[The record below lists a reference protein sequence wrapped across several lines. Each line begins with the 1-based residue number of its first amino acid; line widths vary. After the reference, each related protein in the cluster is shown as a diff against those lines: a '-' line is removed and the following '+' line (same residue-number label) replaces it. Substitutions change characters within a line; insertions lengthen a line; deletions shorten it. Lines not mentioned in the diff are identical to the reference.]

1 MPRSPREIGPQWLT
15 AVLCA
20 GTPGARVSSVAT
32 AAGSV
37 GTTTRQAL
45 EVGYNDA
52 GADAGLPTRLFVKC
66 TTALAQRL
74 MLGLGGLIHGE
85 PGFYNYVRPGLR
97 IEAPGGYFGA
107 VDPRTWRSI
116 VVIEDVAAARRARF
130 WGPSTPINRE
140 RIEDLLANAATWHG
154 ALWESPRLAAW
165 RWLKTPAEQMRVIDA
180 LIGLADRTGV
190 GTERARAVLPHAM
203 VTRRADLYAAMRRSM
218 ALASRGSRTYLH
230 VDLHIANTYLTGDGR
245 LGIADWQIGLQG
257 SWAYDFGYL
266 LATALEPNDRRAWER
281 DLLELYL
288 DRLAAAGGEAIPW
301 ERAWL
306 AYRQATFY
314 PYFAWVYT
322 LGRSRLQPKFQPDEV
337 SLLMTERIATAI
349 VDLDSFGAVD
359 LRAVS
364 RLSSDSAGVTRG
376 VSRRPAGSRLGLACR
391 HRT

>member
-1 MPRSPREIGPQWLT
+1 
-15 AVLCA
+15 
-20 GTPGARVSSVAT
+20 
-32 AAGSV
+32 
-37 GTTTRQAL
+37 
-45 EVGYNDA
+45 
-52 GADAGLPTRLFVKC
+52 
-66 TTALAQRL
+66 
-74 MLGLGGLIHGE
+74 
-85 PGFYNYVRPGLR
+85 
-97 IEAPGGYFGA
+97 
-107 VDPRTWRSI
+107 
-116 VVIEDVAAARRARF
+116 
-130 WGPSTPINRE
+130 
-140 RIEDLLANAATWHG
+140 
-154 ALWESPRLAAW
+154 
-165 RWLKTPAEQMRVIDA
+165 MRVIDA